1 MLTWCS
7 VVGSEGTCIT
17 SFSLEKKKQK
27 KTEIE
32 LGRTWLTG
40 FSFFLFLNLP
50 QQRYFCSSLV
60 SKMSSGLF
68 PLWEKWVWCVFIY
81 EECLYCCLF
90 LSMVEN
96 KQRELA
102 SLHVVLSLFLPAK
115 PLLSLPCRDATNSPP
130 AVSGTSLASP
140 LRAPGAVLLLCSQ
153 INLLL

>member
-1 MLTWCS
+1 
-7 VVGSEGTCIT
+7 
-17 SFSLEKKKQK
+17 
-27 KTEIE
+27 
-32 LGRTWLTG
+32 
-40 FSFFLFLNLP
+40 
-50 QQRYFCSSLV
+50 
-60 SKMSSGLF
+60 
-68 PLWEKWVWCVFIY
+68 
-81 EECLYCCLF
+81 
-90 LSMVEN
+90 MVEN